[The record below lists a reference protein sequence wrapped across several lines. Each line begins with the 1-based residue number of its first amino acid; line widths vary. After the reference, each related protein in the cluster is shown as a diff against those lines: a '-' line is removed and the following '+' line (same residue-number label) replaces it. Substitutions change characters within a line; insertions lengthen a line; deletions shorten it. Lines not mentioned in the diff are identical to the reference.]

1 MKKNKLFLCALASGM
16 LALTGCSD
24 STDFSE
30 TKGANWNADGTG
42 YVSLAIN
49 LPQTNNGAMRAN
61 DVFDDGLTAEYA
73 VKDAILCLFT
83 ATKDQN
89 NPTEGDYT
97 LAAAYKLPLNFN
109 LSGSTT
115 DQITSTAK
123 ITKKIKSLSDN
134 TSSIKAL
141 VILNPEA
148 ANLSCNNP
156 VDMENT
162 DDNVLSITVNGAD
175 GSPSTASLNGKT
187 FKEICN
193 YTNQIN
199 TNLNAGNYFMMTN
212 APLSKVPSTSES
224 TAPTGTGNVFTLA
237 EVDPGKI
244 KQTADEAAE
253 SPASVIYVER
263 SVAKVSVVAD
273 GNISG
278 QANTYKVVNDGENN
292 NPLGLY
298 CKVLDFELDNTN
310 NTSFIVRNTNDNTQT
325 NWTNYLESMLSLR
338 SGSTTVQSSATGY
351 RMVGNMPVCTN
362 LAGTQNLY
370 RTYFAKDVNYNYDVD
385 AAGGI
390 ALNKEINWAN
400 KGLKDPRYCL
410 ENTFDVAHMT
420 QKNTTR
426 AVLKVEFFRGGK
438 NGHVQDGDF
447 AYMYNNDADNFYLS
461 TEAFENHALNIV
473 KGNSLVKLLIASLKP
488 ANEDTPIAV
497 SKVIFHQMENAPGYI
512 ELYGFTLTGVEN
524 FTDGLT
530 VIKGNPNVLAKN
542 SWEALHDY
550 FGKVA
555 KYTNGIGYYT
565 VLIKHFGDDLTPWNN
580 SEYGTDNTKKP
591 TPANIYPG
599 VETETNDADAN
610 YLGRYGVLRNNWY
623 EINVNGVNRVGTP
636 SVPVAGSEWDDQL
649 ESYISVKINILSWA
663 VRKQGVILQ

>member
-16 LALTGCSD
+16 LAVTGCSD

-30 TKGANWNADGTG
+30 SKGANWNADGTG

-49 LPQTNNGAMRAN
+49 LPQTNNGFQRAN

-83 ATKDQN
+83 ATNEQI

-109 LSGSTT
+109 LTGSTT

-148 ANLSCNNP
+148 AHLSCNNP
-156 VDMENT
+156 ADMENT
-162 DDNVLSITVNGAD
+162 DDNVLNITV
-175 GSPSTASLNGKT
+175 GSSTASLNGKT

-237 EVDPGKI
+237 EVDPDKI

-263 SVAKVSVVAD
+263 SVAKVSVVANGD
-273 GNISG
+273 VSG

-325 NWTNYLESMLSLR
+325 SWTNYLENMVSLR
-338 SGSTTVQSSATGY
+338 SGSSTVQSSATGY
-351 RMVGNMPVCTN
+351 RMVGNMPVGTN
-362 LAGTQNLY
+362 LAGTGNLY

-390 ALNKEINWAN
+390 PLNKEIHWAA
-400 KGLKDPRYCL
+400 KGLNNPRYCL

-426 AVLKVEFFRGGK
+426 AVLKVEFFRGGV
-438 NGHVQDGDF
+438 NGHVAQGDF

-461 TEAFENHALNIV
+461 TEAFNEHALNIV
-473 KGNSLVKLLIASLKP
+473 KENSLVKLLIESLTP
-488 ANEDTPIAV
+488 AVATTPITV
-497 SKVIFHQMENAPGYI
+497 SEVKFTPIVNAPGYV
-512 ELYGFTLTGVEN
+512 ELQSFTLNGVKN
-524 FTDGLT
+524 FADGLT
-530 VIKGNPNVLAKN
+530 ILEGNTNVLAKN

-555 KYTNGIGYYT
+555 KYADGIGFYT

-580 SEYGTDNTKKP
+580 GEYGTDNTKKP
-591 TPANIYPG
+591 SPANIYPG
-599 VETETNDADAN
+599 VDSNSADAN

-636 SVPVAGSEWDDQL
+636 SVPVPGSEWNDQL